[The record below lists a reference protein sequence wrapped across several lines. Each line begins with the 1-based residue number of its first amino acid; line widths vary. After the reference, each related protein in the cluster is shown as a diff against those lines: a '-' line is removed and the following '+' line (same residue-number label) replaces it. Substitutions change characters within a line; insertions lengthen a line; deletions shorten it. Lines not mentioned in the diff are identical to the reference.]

1 MFDFVALLLRS
12 LLISMVGT
20 LVVVGAANAH
30 GSRYAGN
37 GRPAEHV
44 ATESFTETRSSL
56 LKACVGQATSRSAV
70 ALPRSQLTA
79 VADFDASESGE
90 FDPVFGSGC
99 CAVACHAI
107 VMDLGSIF
115 CVAFR
120 PTNLEPLMSSTAL
133 HGRAIGPGDR
143 PPRFA

>member
-12 LLISMVGT
+12 LLTSIVGM

-30 GSRYAGN
+30 SSRYAGN
-37 GRPAEHV
+37 SRPAEHV
-44 ATESFTETRSSL
+44 ATESFAEARSSL
-56 LKACVGQATSRSAV
+56 LKACIGQATNSSAV

-79 VADFDASESGE
+79 VADFDANESGE

-99 CAVACHAI
+99 CAVACHAVVI
-107 VMDLGSIF
+107 DLGSIF

-120 PTNLEPLMSSTAL
+120 PTSPEPLMSSTAL